1 MSDKHNRFFQAA
13 DERLGTSRQRS
24 CSLAVLVECVVSP
37 LLREHPTPILFEL
50 NVPIDL
56 VTTTDQAKLADVV
69 RSLVKSSLEQMTEG
83 GELTVTGCQTSHG
96 VELEIADTG
105 GDLDSRGH
113 KFSIAVAALG
123 CKPQWQS
130 CPQGGVAV
138 TLTLPFQDSV
148 RKAA

>member
-1 MSDKHNRFFQAA
+1 MSDSHIRFSQPA
-13 DERLGTSRQRS
+13 DERFGVSRLRP

-37 LLREHPTPILFEL
+37 LLREHPSPVLFEL

-56 VTTTDQAKLADVV
+56 VTTTDQVKLAEVI
-69 RSLVKSSLEQMTEG
+69 RNLVKSSLEQMNQG

-105 GDLDSRGH
+105 GDLESRGH
-113 KFSIAVAALG
+113 KISIAAAALG

-138 TLTLPFQDSV
+138 TLTLPFQDSI

>member
-1 MSDKHNRFFQAA
+1 MSDNHLRFFQAT
-13 DERLGTSRQRS
+13 DERFGQSRLRP

-37 LLREHPTPILFEL
+37 LLREHPSPILFEL

-56 VTTTDQAKLADVV
+56 VTTTDQGKLAQLVS
-69 RSLVKSSLEQMTEG
+69 SLVKSSLEQMPEG

-105 GDLDSRGH
+105 GDLESRGR
-113 KFSIAVAALG
+113 KFSIAAAALG

-138 TLTLPFQDSV
+138 TLTLPFQDSI